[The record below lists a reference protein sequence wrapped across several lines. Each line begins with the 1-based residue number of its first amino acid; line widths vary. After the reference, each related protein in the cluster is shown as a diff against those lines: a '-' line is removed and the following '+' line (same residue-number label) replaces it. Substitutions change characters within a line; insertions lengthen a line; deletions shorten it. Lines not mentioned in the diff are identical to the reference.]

1 VLWGHKT
8 MREFFANFRNICFVT
23 MLATPFVCLAD
34 DADNKDVD
42 DAVEKGSSREL
53 SLDEIGME
61 LMNPVTSM
69 VSFKTDFHYTFY
81 QGSLA
86 DASDESAYVINFQPS
101 FPIPLSNG
109 RNILLRLNIPL
120 NGDQPLYEIPG
131 FEKELSTYQIRP
143 IASTIPQNGTFD
155 NDHGHDHLAEISLDV
170 AYGGVSDNG
179 FISMFGF
186 KTFFQ
191 TNQDFSQSRDQ
202 TLFGPEIA
210 LGKVTDWGIYGGVL
224 THVTDIQ
231 GETELDANIT
241 TLKVF
246 FAYGL
251 GNGWQVFSNPVLAYD
266 WEGDTDNK
274 LFLPIG
280 GGIAKTTSIGRMPL
294 KLGFEVQKYI
304 VSPDAI
310 GPDWLLTFSITPAMR
325 NPIGN

>member
-1 VLWGHKT
+1 
-8 MREFFANFRNICFVT
+8 MRDFFEKYKRISFVT
-23 MLATPFVCLAD
+23 MLAVPFMSLAD
-34 DADNKDVD
+34 NSDDNDVNN
-42 DAVEKGSSREL
+42 AVEESGYREL

-61 LMNPVTSM
+61 LMNPVTSL
-69 VSFKTDFHYTFY
+69 VSFKTDIYYTFY

-109 RNILLRLNIPL
+109 SNILLRLNIPL

-131 FEKELSTYQIRP
+131 SDKELSTYQIRQ
-143 IASTIPQNGTFD
+143 IASTIPGNGTFD
-155 NDHGHDHLAEISLDV
+155 NYHGHDHLGEISLDV
-170 AYGGVSDNG
+170 AYGGVSDSG
-179 FISMFGF
+179 FISMFGV
-186 KTFFQ
+186 KTYFQ

-202 TLFGPEIA
+202 TLFGPDVA
-210 LGKVTDWGIYGGVL
+210 LGKVTDWGIYGGQL
-224 THVTDIQ
+224 THVTNVQ
-231 GETELDANIT
+231 GDKSIDTNMT

-266 WEGDTDNK
+266 WEGDSDNK
-274 LFLPIG
+274 LFLPLG

-294 KLGFEVQKYI
+294 KLGFEIQKYI

-310 GPDWLLTFSITPAMR
+310 GPDWMLTFSVTPAMR
-325 NPIGN
+325 NPLLK

>member
-1 VLWGHKT
+1 
-8 MREFFANFRNICFVT
+8 
-23 MLATPFVCLAD
+23 MLAVPFICLAD
-34 DADNKDVD
+34 DEDSKDVD
-42 DAVEKGSSREL
+42 DAVEKGSSSEL
-53 SLDEIGME
+53 TLDEIGME
-61 LMNPVTSM
+61 LMNPATSM

-131 FEKELSTYQIRP
+131 SDKELSTYQIRQN
-143 IASTIPQNGTFD
+143 ASTVPQNGTFD
-155 NDHGHDHLAEISLDV
+155 NYHGHDHLGEISLDV
-170 AYGGVSDNG
+170 AYGGVSDSG
-179 FISMFGF
+179 IISMFGV
-186 KTFFQ
+186 KTYFQ

-202 TLFGPEIA
+202 TLFGPDIA
-210 LGKVTDWGIYGGVL
+210 LGKVTDWGIYGGQL
-224 THVTDIQ
+224 THVTNVQ
-231 GETELDANIT
+231 GDKSFDTNMT

-266 WEGDTDNK
+266 WEGDSDNK
-274 LFLPIG
+274 LFLPLG
-280 GGIAKTTSIGRMPL
+280 AGIAKTTRIGRMPL

-310 GPDWLLTFSITPAMR
+310 GPDWMLTFSITPAMS
-325 NPIGN
+325 NPLKN

>member
-8 MREFFANFRNICFVT
+8 MRELFANFRSFCFVT
-23 MLATPFVCLAD
+23 MLAVPSMSLAD
-34 DADNKDVD
+34 ETDDKDIDDLAD
-42 DAVEKGSSREL
+42 ERSSSEL

-69 VSFKTDFHYTFY
+69 VTFKTDFHYTFY

-86 DASDESAYVINFQPS
+86 DASDESAYVLNFQPS
-101 FPIPLSNG
+101 FPIPLPNG
-109 RNILLRLNIPL
+109 KNILLQLNFPL

-131 FEKELSTYQIRP
+131 SEKELSTYQIRQV
-143 IASTIPQNGTFD
+143 ASTVPQNGTFD
-155 NDHGHDHLAEISLDV
+155 NYHGHDHLAEISLDI
-170 AYGGVSDNG
+170 AYGGVSDSG
-179 FISMFGF
+179 FISMFGV

-202 TLFGPEIA
+202 TLFGPDIA
-210 LGKVTDWGIYGGVL
+210 LGKVTDWGIFGGRL
-224 THVTDIQ
+224 THVTNVQ
-231 GETELDANIT
+231 GEKDFDTNMT

-274 LFLPIG
+274 LFLPLG
-280 GGIAKTTSIGRMPL
+280 GGIAKTTRIGRMPL
-294 KLGFEVQKYI
+294 KLGFEIQKYI
-304 VSPDAI
+304 ASPDAI
-310 GPDWLLTFSITPAMR
+310 GPDWLLTFSVTPAMR
-325 NPIGN
+325 NPLRK